1 MELLKQIFYKEYFQE
16 ILTNLNYLVNILLF
30 NEFVLSY

>member
-16 ILTNLNYLVNILLF
+16 ILTNLNYLINILLF